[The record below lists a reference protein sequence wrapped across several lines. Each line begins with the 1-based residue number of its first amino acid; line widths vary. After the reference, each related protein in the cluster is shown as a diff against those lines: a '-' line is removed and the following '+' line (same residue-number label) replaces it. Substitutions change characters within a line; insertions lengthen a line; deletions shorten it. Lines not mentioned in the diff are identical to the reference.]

1 MACTLNRRGLA
12 LARFVSA
19 FARAKWTIGPI
30 GQVAAVYLAVTYPN
44 PRTGRSVLVGTLAC
58 EGNHGRRRHRGLYI
72 AIPILGLFLAGIG
85 ASPTTNAKTFTV
97 NSTVDAVDANPGD
110 GTCETA
116 PGNRVCTLRAAIQ
129 ETNALT
135 GPNEIVLP
143 SGTYTI
149 RATDVV
155 TGATVETKIILK

>member
-1 MACTLNRRGLA
+1 MNRRGLA

-44 PRTGRSVLVGTLAC
+44 PRTGRSVLGGTLAC

-72 AIPILGLFLAGIG
+72 AIPILGFFLAGIG
-85 ASPTTNAKTFTV
+85 TSPTTDAKTFTV

-110 GTCETA
+110 GTCDTRR
-116 PGNRVCTLRAAIQ
+116 PH
-129 ETNALT
+129 
-135 GPNEIVLP
+135 
-143 SGTYTI
+143 
-149 RATDVV
+149 
-155 TGATVETKIILK
+155 